1 MPHLFPPKAAPRHRE
16 VPGHCK
22 HLRRLMEE
30 TLLIH
35 PGSGDQSLTFGGLFY
50 SAGSPTRGNLRSAY
64 GEKSSTNG
72 FLLGSGSGK
81 MLSMANSFAN
91 HELTRKELEERE
103 REYEILAGQIENG
116 LDSLPKMGSVS
127 DPLHSSFDE
136 FYLSLNKKFQE
147 FGLLP
152 QEPLGADFFIYSREL
167 VEPLRAG
174 VKETRDFVKNWRR
187 RQW

>member
-1 MPHLFPPKAAPRHRE
+1 
-16 VPGHCK
+16 
-22 HLRRLMEE
+22 
-30 TLLIH
+30 
-35 PGSGDQSLTFGGLFY
+35 
-50 SAGSPTRGNLRSAY
+50 
-64 GEKSSTNG
+64 
-72 FLLGSGSGK
+72 

-136 FYLSLNKKFQE
+136 FYLSLNKKLQE

-152 QEPLGADFFIYSREL
+152 QEPLGIDFFIYSREL

-174 VKETRDFVKNWRR
+174 VKKTQDFVKNWRGR
-187 RQW
+187 R